1 VTHSHAEVVAPPRAA
16 AHHRRFRW
24 RGGIGTALLV
34 PATLITLFSHPL
46 IPPGS
51 WWHIGVRSTA
61 WAVFLAGACL
71 RFWGTLYLG
80 GHKEDELVVDG
91 PYSIVRHPL
100 YLGSLLIGLAAGLF
114 LESLMFELSV
124 LAVAIAYA
132 SATVPVEEAVL
143 RARHG
148 EVFETYAAR
157 VRRFWP
163 TGGGFHT
170 PARIEVDVHSLRLEC
185 SRASRWG
192 WIPLI
197 GAGVTFLRDQPWWP
211 HLFRAIW

>member
-1 VTHSHAEVVAPPRAA
+1 VIQSHAEVVADTRAA

-24 RGGIGTALLV
+24 RGGIGTAILV
-34 PATLITLFSHPL
+34 PAALMTLFSHPVL
-46 IPPGS
+46 PSGS
-51 WWHIGVRSTA
+51 WWHIGLRSAA
-61 WAVFLAGACL
+61 WVVFLAGACL

-80 GHKEDELVVDG
+80 GHKEDTLVVVG

-100 YLGSLLIGLAAGLF
+100 YVGSLLIGLAAGLF
-114 LESLMFELSV
+114 LESIIFEL
-124 LAVAIAYA
+124 AVVVVAMTYA
-132 SATVPVEEAVL
+132 SATVPVEEGVL

-148 EVFETYAAR
+148 EAFEAYAAR
-157 VRRFWP
+157 VGRFWP
-163 TGGGFHT
+163 DWSGFHT
-170 PARIEVDVHSLRLEC
+170 PARITVDVHSLRLEC

-197 GAGVTFLRDQPWWP
+197 GTAVTFLRGQPWWP

>member
-1 VTHSHAEVVAPPRAA
+1 VAPPRAA

-24 RGGIGTALLV
+24 RGGIGTAVLV
-34 PATLITLFSHPL
+34 PAALISLFSHPL
-46 IPPGS
+46 LPAGS
-51 WWHIGVRSTA
+51 WGHIGVRTAA
-61 WAVFLAGACL
+61 WAAFLAGACL
-71 RFWGTLYLG
+71 RFWATLYLG

-114 LESLMFELSV
+114 LESIIFELSV
-124 LAVAIAYA
+124 VVVAIAYA
-132 SATVPVEEAVL
+132 SATVPVEEGVL

-148 EVFETYAAR
+148 AAFDMYAAR
-157 VRRFWP
+157 VGRFWP
-163 TGGGFHT
+163 VWSGFHT
-170 PARIEVDVHSLRLEC
+170 PARILVDVHSLRLEC

-197 GAGVTFLRDQPWWP
+197 GTAVTILRDQPWWP